1 LLALDEDTLDA
12 TVDNEPREPNR
23 QAPQDATPEASPRAE
38 SCTSSGNRSTTQ
50 SSGALGP
57 TSQFHVRLSG
67 TQPQHSCTKPDEL
80 ADFGIAVDINSAQ
93 VRSRLLHSFLRYQTL
108 WVNVVDENLFQEHR
122 KSGEPSMWYSK
133 FLETVMLACAARLS
147 TSSAVRSLGER
158 YSLQAKADVLQALEI
173 PSAASMQAFMLLSEY
188 EVSYGRDRIG
198 WMLCGKE
205 AVLLARKLSPE
216 W

>member
-1 LLALDEDTLDA
+1 
-12 TVDNEPREPNR
+12 
-23 QAPQDATPEASPRAE
+23 
-38 SCTSSGNRSTTQ
+38 
-50 SSGALGP
+50 
-57 TSQFHVRLSG
+57 
-67 TQPQHSCTKPDEL
+67 
-80 ADFGIAVDINSAQ
+80 
-93 VRSRLLHSFLRYQTL
+93 
-108 WVNVVDENLFQEHR
+108 
-122 KSGEPSMWYSK
+122 MWYSK